1 MSSDSVLFQELDKL
15 EQNDLKKVAALW
27 NLSKLPYKEKNKN
40 VAYIYEIFQDDFY
53 LKGVLEKLT
62 QLQVTIYTSIL
73 KNKNV
78 LTLGEISRKVN
89 IPPINVEM
97 ELNLLRKYQLV
108 YQRKNRERLTNNLDK
123 YHAFEEI
130 ADLVPLEQNLKGDKY
145 KISLEKYLD
154 RKKMTEISE
163 EWKAAVKA
171 PKQLDGMKKF
181 YSIACSEEGIDLNLQ
196 SLADLERDTLVRIY
210 LSGGVSEAEDIRSYV
225 VTSRGKYE
233 QIIPSL
239 ILKGLIVD
247 VCFVDE
253 KFVRVFVIPDEIL
266 KYVQT
271 HPILPSVKKGTK
283 QRTEKL
289 ATNDLDF
296 FLNTKN

>member
-1 MSSDSVLFQELDKL
+1 
-15 EQNDLKKVAALW
+15 
-27 NLSKLPYKEKNKN
+27 NLN
-40 VAYIYEIFQDDFY
+40 
-53 LKGVLEKLT
+53 
-62 QLQVTIYTSIL
+62 
-73 KNKNV
+73 
-78 LTLGEISRKVN
+78 
-89 IPPINVEM
+89 
-97 ELNLLRKYQLV
+97 
-108 YQRKNRERLTNNLDK
+108 
-123 YHAFEEI
+123 
-130 ADLVPLEQNLKGDKY
+130 GDKY

-163 EWKAAVKA
+163 AWKAAVKA

-181 YSIACSEEGIDLNLQ
+181 YSIACSEEGIDLTLQ
-196 SLADLERDTLVRIY
+196 SLADLSIDTLVRIY
-210 LSGGVSEAEDIRSYV
+210 LICGVSEAEDIRSYV

-289 ATNDLDF
+289 AT
-296 FLNTKN
+296 

>member
-1 MSSDSVLFQELDKL
+1 MSNDSVLLQELDKL

-27 NLSKLPYKEKNKN
+27 NLTKLPYKEKNKN
-40 VAYIYEIFQDDFY
+40 VTYLYEIFQNDFY

-62 QLQVTIYTSIL
+62 QLQVTIYSSIL

-97 ELNLLRKYQLV
+97 ELNLLRKYHLV

-154 RKKMTEISE
+154 RKKTTEISD
-163 EWKAAVKA
+163 EWKAVVKA

-181 YSIACSEEGIDLNLQ
+181 YALASSEEGIDLNLQ
-196 SLADLERDTLVRIY
+196 SLSELERDTLVRVY

-233 QIIPSL
+233 L
-239 ILKGLIVD
+239 IVPALIAKGLVVD

-271 HPILPSVKKGTK
+271 HPILPSVKKEPNK
-283 QRTEKL
+283 EPKSLRPMI
-289 ATNDLDF
+289 
-296 FLNTKN
+296 